1 MAGLTSILAARKHE
15 QQLGEPVQEILPV
28 NQQPVPSD
36 DELDVEVEE
45 KEEELEDEA
54 ENEERVE
61 EGGE

>member
-36 DELDVEVEE
+36 DELDVS
-45 KEEELEDEA
+45 ED
-54 ENEERVE
+54 
-61 EGGE
+61 